1 MNHSLYLNKFTPL
14 DLAII
19 LMHKNNYINPKLIQD
34 PSAST
39 TSAKMTVWE
48 TIRHRLMDLKG
59 KVYSGRRRSKSKRR
73 KEITPQQTVALIG
86 SIVIILMAL
95 GGLGLVYKVFAHP
108 TLG

>member
-1 MNHSLYLNKFTPL
+1 
-14 DLAII
+14 
-19 LMHKNNYINPKLIQD
+19 MHKNNYINPKPIQD

-48 TIRHRLMDLKG
+48 TIRHQLMDLEG
-59 KVYSGRRRSKSKRR
+59 KMYSGRRRHVWRMSKSQGR
-73 KEITPQQTVALIG
+73 KEVTPQQTVALIG

-108 TLG
+108 TWG